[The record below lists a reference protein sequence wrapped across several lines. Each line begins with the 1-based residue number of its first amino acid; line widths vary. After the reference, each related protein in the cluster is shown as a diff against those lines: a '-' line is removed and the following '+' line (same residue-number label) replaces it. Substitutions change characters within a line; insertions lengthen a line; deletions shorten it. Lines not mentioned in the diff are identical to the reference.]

1 VELDKLNMYQHLRDF
16 DIPSVVLDEI
26 FRDESDLKILT
37 DAWEDLKSSGLSKD
51 EAAKEIASI
60 IFSLD
65 LFKDPE
71 IVEALESIKDGQD
84 FSKN

>member
-1 VELDKLNMYQHLRDF
+1 MELDKLNMYQHLRDF
-16 DIPSVVLDEI
+16 DVPSVVLDEI
-26 FRDESDLKILT
+26 FKDESDLKTLT
-37 DAWEDLKSSGLSKD
+37 DAWEDLKSSGLSD
-51 EAAKEIASI
+51 DDAAKEIASI
-60 IFSLD
+60 IFKLD